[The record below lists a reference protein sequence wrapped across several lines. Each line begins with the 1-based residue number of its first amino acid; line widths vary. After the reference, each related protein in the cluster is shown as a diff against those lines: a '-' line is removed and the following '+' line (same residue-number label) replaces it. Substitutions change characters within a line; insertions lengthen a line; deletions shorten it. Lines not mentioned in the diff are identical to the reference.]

1 MQTPLVAV
9 GLLSMRLGIAPAS
22 ADVVVNVYIS
32 SQTMTVEV
40 DGTLLYTWPVSTARP
55 GDETPIGYFRPVRLA
70 RGWHSTLYHH
80 APMPYSVFFS
90 GNFAIH
96 GTYETGHIGRPVS
109 HGCVRLLTRDAAIL
123 FDLVRSY
130 GFDQSQIVIQD

>member
-1 MQTPLVAV
+1 
-9 GLLSMRLGIAPAS
+9 
-22 ADVVVNVYIS
+22 
-32 SQTMTVEV
+32 
-40 DGTLLYTWPVSTARP
+40 
-55 GDETPIGYFRPVRLA
+55 
-70 RGWHSTLYHH
+70 
-80 APMPYSVFFS
+80 MPYSVFFD

-96 GTYETGHIGRPVS
+96 GTYETRHIGRPAS

>member
-1 MQTPLVAV
+1 MKPPLGALA
-9 GLLSMRLGIAPAS
+9 LLSVSFGIAPAS

-40 DGTLLYTWPVSTARP
+40 DGNQLYEWPVSTARP
-55 GDETPIGYFRPVRLA
+55 GWETPIGTFRPERLA
-70 RGWHSTLYHH
+70 RVWHSTLYHH

-96 GTYETGHIGRPVS
+96 GTYEARRIGRPVS

-123 FDLVRSY
+123 FGLVRSY

>member
-1 MQTPLVAV
+1 MKTPLGALA
-9 GLLSMRLGIAPAS
+9 LLSASLGIAPAS

-40 DGTLLYTWPVSTARP
+40 DGTLLYTWPVSTARA
-55 GDETPIGYFRPVRLA
+55 GYETPTGFFRPVRLA
-70 RGWHSTLYHH
+70 RVWHSTLYHN

-96 GTYETGHIGRPVS
+96 GTYETGRIGRPVS

>member
-1 MQTPLVAV
+1 MKTPLGALALLFLSL
-9 GLLSMRLGIAPAS
+9 GLSPAA

-40 DGTLLYTWPVSTARP
+40 DGSQLYEWPVSTARP
-55 GDETPIGYFRPVRLA
+55 GWETPTGSFRPVRLA
-70 RGWHSTLYHH
+70 RIWHSTLYHH
-80 APMPYSVFFS
+80 APMPYSVFFD

-96 GTYETGHIGRPVS
+96 GTYESGRIGRPVS
-109 HGCVRLLTRDAAIL
+109 HGCVRLLTHDAAIL

>member
-1 MQTPLVAV
+1 MKTPLGALA
-9 GLLSMRLGIAPAS
+9 LLSASLGLAPAS
-22 ADVVVNVYIS
+22 ADIVVNVYIS

-40 DGTLLYTWPVSTARP
+40 DGNPLYIWPVSTARP
-55 GDETPIGYFRPVRLA
+55 GYETPIGYFRPFRLS
-70 RGWHSTLYHH
+70 RVWHSTLYHH

-96 GTYETGHIGRPVS
+96 GTNESGGIGRPVS
-109 HGCVRLLTRDAAIL
+109 HGCVRLLTQDAAIL